1 MEGRGKGWE
10 CNGAG
15 GRRGKERGRACSTK
29 GSGGGALLLARVKGG
44 IEGPR
49 ALAGLSLWR
58 GVARTSLAPRSRQRQ
73 ATGISGEESRALYTS
88 FKPALHQLYTSC
100 TPAVHGRE
108 GEESRDAGLPGS
120 GGRARRG
127 ALYTSFTRARRRG
140 VARTLH
146 QGGRGRRVEQSEGM
160 RSGVEGAAV
169 ALRGR
174 KGA

>member
-1 MEGRGKGWE
+1 MVWCGVVWCGVAWCVNGREGKGWE

-73 ATGISGEESRALYTS
+73 ATGLFGEESRALYTS
-88 FKPALHQLYTSC
+88 FTPALHRLYTSFTPALHQFYTGEKERSRGTRDSRGVGGERGEEHF
-100 TPAVHGRE
+100 TPALHGRE
-108 GEESRDAGLPGS
+108 GEESR
-120 GGRARRG
+120 
-127 ALYTSFTRARRRG
+127 ALYTRG
-140 VARTLH
+140 TE
-146 QGGRGRRVEQSEGM
+146 GGG
-160 RSGVEGAAV
+160 
-169 ALRGR
+169 
-174 KGA
+174 